1 MMRVAFL
8 RVLLFLLPFAL
19 FALYALLLNRRV
31 GTRPPT
37 PWTLLFVIGLGLV
50 ATSFIVV
57 GLTEGETTK
66 GVYVPPHMQDGRIV
80 PGHVESGPQ

>member
-1 MMRVAFL
+1 MMRTVVL

-19 FALYALLLNRRV
+19 FGLYAWLLGQR
-31 GTRPPT
+31 GSSRPTT

-50 ATSFIVV
+50 VASFVIV

-66 GVYVPPHMQDGRIV
+66 GVYVPPHTVDGHIV
-80 PGHVESGPQ
+80 PGHVEPQ